1 MFPRAYS
8 CSDTEVRCQ
17 SSQKIQP
24 IDRRTGKCILCRAVV
39 ARRPASRC
47 GFTSP
52 AINVNF
58 SARSCADRQRRRDIR
73 LRTEERVP
81 LRRDTLRCRLSRQI
95 HPRPSR
101 CSRDTAITPGTT
113 IATEMRISL
122 FPGVSP
128 ISNRHIYNFTTS
140 AGFRAQRCLR
150 NLITKL

>member
-17 SSQKIQP
+17 SSQKSANRSKDGEVHIVPSSGGAPPSKQVW
-24 IDRRTGKCILCRAVV
+24 ICI
-39 ARRPASRC
+39 ASDQC
-47 GFTSP
+47 ELLGAF
-52 AINVNF
+52 
-58 SARSCADRQRRRDIR
+58 
-73 LRTEERVP
+73 
-81 LRRDTLRCRLSRQI
+81 LRRSAATPRNPTAHGRKGSAAPRYSPGVASAGKYI
-95 HPRPSR
+95 HVHRVA
-101 CSRDTAITPGTT
+101 AITPGTT

-140 AGFRAQRCLR
+140 AGFRAQPCLR